1 MHIMYNP
8 KDPKSVQKY
17 TSAVTLSDMEIFI
30 FPEIAYA
37 LVLANMMSPLLWQ
50 WKENDWFQKS
60 KKLPEYKKLLRLRQ
74 FIMDNFSFNLDLDT
88 WGLTSKDTELARF
101 KDFVDEKALSQS
113 NALFGYEG
121 DKYYF
126 SMDIRRH
133 FGLDKYEGDV
143 IPYWKTETAE
153 AMHAFK
159 FKEGYS
165 GGAGE
170 CVSLATL
177 YAAMLYVNID
187 IPLEKIF
194 LMATP
199 LHSQNFIDIRDGIL
213 TNNRRLVTKSMWF
226 NGTELSAK
234 ARRAI
239 ENEKITLVANNTG
252 FIHTLYEE
260 ATINREDYNSFTT
273 KITEF
278 LTTDITS
285 EVLAGFLRQFN
296 KYQKCFQ
303 VTRKHGGRDWYIE
316 LEKVL
321 QYEHS
326 SNSHLGDE
334 SQSALLKEI
343 EIDEFYPDAISGRT
357 VFNEIQALLKKSDFP
372 LDSKEKLDE
381 LRKNLPGC
389 CIDLDN
395 FIKDLL
401 MFCRTAPKLPEKGKK
416 FINSRKIELD
426 GLASREEIVEYLNSI
441 RAENET
447 ADLAFTA
454 FRDMKLAPWEPFMKA
469 ALERNPVSLKGLK
482 GLSIEDA
489 YKKLT
494 SFESQSIYDGSRMAQ
509 PDELWNFG
517 RGDGLEMAIAFLNFI
532 RNSPGFENASLE
544 SQGSKVLVRV
554 KNREFTFNSSK
565 NLELSWVI

>member
-1 MHIMYNP
+1 MYNP

-37 LVLANMMSPLLWQ
+37 LVLANMMSPLLWK
-50 WKENDWFQKS
+50 WKENNWFQKS
-60 KKLPEYKKLLRLRQ
+60 KDLPEYKKLLRLRQ

-88 WGLTSKDTELARF
+88 WGLTRKDVELSRF
-101 KDFVDEKALSQS
+101 KDFIDEKTLSQS

-126 SMDIRRH
+126 DIDIRRH
-133 FGLDKYEGDV
+133 FGLDKYEGDI
-143 IPYWKTETAE
+143 IPYWKTETVE
-153 AMHAFK
+153 AMHAFQYK
-159 FKEGYS
+159 KGYA

-252 FIHTLYEE
+252 YIHTLYED
-260 ATINREDYNSFTT
+260 ATIDPKDYDNFAG
-273 KITEF
+273 KIKDF
-278 LTTDITS
+278 LSTDITS
-285 EVLAGFLRQFN
+285 EVLAGFLRQYN
-296 KYQKCFQ
+296 KYQRCFQ
-303 VTRKHGGRDWYIE
+303 VIRKHGGRDWFIE

-321 QYEHS
+321 QYEHG
-326 SNSHLGDE
+326 SNSHLGDD
-334 SQSALLKEI
+334 SQGALLKEI
-343 EIDEFYPDAISGRT
+343 EIDEFYPTVISGRT
-357 VFNEIQALLKKSDFP
+357 IFNEIQTLLKRSDFP

-381 LRKNLPGC
+381 LSRNLPGC
-389 CIDLDN
+389 CIDLNN
-395 FIKDLL
+395 FMKDLVSY
-401 MFCRTAPKLPEKGKK
+401 CRIDPKLPISGKK
-416 FINSRKIELD
+416 FVKSKKLEMD
-426 GLASREEIVEYLNSI
+426 GLKSREEMLEYLESV
-441 RAENET
+441 RAESET

-454 FRDMKLAPWEPFMKA
+454 FRDMKRAPWEPFLKA
-469 ALERNPVSLKGLK
+469 AYERNPVVIRGL
-482 GLSIEDA
+482 GNNSIAEA
-489 YKKLT
+489 YKQLN
-494 SFESQSIYDGSRMAQ
+494 SLENLSIYDGSRMAQ
-509 PDELWNFG
+509 PDEVWNFR
-517 RGDGLEMAIAFLNFI
+517 RGDGLEKAIALVNFI
-532 RNSPGFENASLE
+532 KNVYPQAEHSLQ
-544 SQGSKVLVRV
+544 SDGKKVLVRV
-554 KNREFTFNSSK
+554 DGQEYMFDSLKG
-565 NLELSWVI
+565 IDY